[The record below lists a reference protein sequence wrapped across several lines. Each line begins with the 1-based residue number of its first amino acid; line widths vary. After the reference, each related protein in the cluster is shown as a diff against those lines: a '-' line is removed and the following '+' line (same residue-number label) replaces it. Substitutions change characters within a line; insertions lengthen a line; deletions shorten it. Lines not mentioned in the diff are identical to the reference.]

1 MFLGLR
7 SWPIIL
13 FFITI
18 SVNSLEAQNKAFL
31 QSGPFPC
38 DGMPGIGFNS
48 IPGYR
53 GIYMFPLGT
62 MGKNDGTLE
71 SVQTSITVYFT
82 QTVVPLF
89 SNWRTVVSSPYT
101 IYETESE
108 TIFIYTHFEN
118 WTFFID
124 FHIKENI
131 NLSFAENIVKQMIY
145 FAKDGS
151 NFINAS
157 FPAVIDF

>member
-1 MFLGLR
+1 MMVGMLQRKSG
-7 SWPIIL
+7 WPIIL
-13 FFITI
+13 FFLAI

-53 GIYMFPLGT
+53 GIYILP
-62 MGKNDGTLE
+62 E
-71 SVQTSITVYFT
+71 SMQVSITVYFT
-82 QTVVPLF
+82 QTAFPVF
-89 SNWRTVVSSPYT
+89 GSWKKAATSHA

-108 TIFIYTHFEN
+108 TIFIYTHYEN

-131 NLSFAENIVKQMIY
+131 SLSFAENIVKQMIY
-145 FAKDGS
+145 FVKDGS
-151 NFINAS
+151 DFINTS
-157 FPAVIDF
+157 FPAVIEF